1 MQFGL
6 FDHID
11 LYNEAPATI
20 YAERIKLIQRA
31 EEAGFYGY
39 HLAEHH
45 WTPLG
50 LAPCPG
56 IFLGSVAQQTST
68 IRIGSLVHL
77 LPLYHPLRL
86 IEEVCM
92 LDQMSNGRFDFG
104 VGRGISPYEIGYFG
118 ITPMESYPRF
128 EEVLEAT
135 IEGLTCDELTF
146 KSDNFEFRE
155 VPMELKPLQQPYP
168 PLWHGIGEKT
178 SQTYAAKHGFH
189 GVALGPVQAIKA
201 NTESYRELW
210 DKHAAERNNFR
221 CPVEEPMIGCMRNLL
236 VAETDEEAA
245 KIAEPAYE
253 VFFDN
258 LSKLWTRWRAKPAR
272 ILASAE
278 EGRKLGTVIAG
289 SPATVREILEEQL
302 AQSGDAL
309 NYVTFEMAWGSL
321 SHEQEMR
328 SLELFA
334 SEVMPH
340 FAN

>member
-11 LYNEAPATI
+11 LYDEAPATI
-20 YAERIKLIQRA
+20 YADRIKLVQRA

-56 IFLGSVAQQTST
+56 IFLGSVAQQTSK

-92 LDQMSNGRFDFG
+92 LDHMSGGRFDLG

-118 ITPMESYPRF
+118 ITPVESYARF
-128 EEVLEAT
+128 EEVLEAV
-135 IEGLTCDELTF
+135 IEGLTENELTF
-146 KSDNFEFRE
+146 KSDNYDFHA

-168 PLWHGIGEKT
+168 PLWHGIGDKN
-178 SQTYAAKHGFH
+178 SQAYAAKHGFH
-189 GVALGPVQAIKA
+189 GVALGPVSAIKN

-210 DKHAAERNNFR
+210 DKHATERRNFR
-221 CPVEEPMIGCMRNLL
+221 CPVEDPMIGCMRNLL
-236 VAETDEEAA
+236 VTETDEEAQE
-245 KIAEPAYE
+245 ISGPAYD
-253 VFFDN
+253 VFYGN
-258 LSKLWTRWRAKPAR
+258 LSKLWDRWRAKPGR
-272 ILASAE
+272 IIADAE
-278 EGRKLGTVIAG
+278 QGKKLGQIIAG
-289 SPATVREILEEQL
+289 SPSTVCDILTEQL
-302 AQSGDAL
+302 EQSGDAL
-309 NYVTFEMAWGSL
+309 NYIVFEMAWGSL
-321 SHEQEMR
+321 THEQEMR
-328 SLELFA
+328 SMELFA
-334 SEVMPH
+334 TEVMPH